1 MAYSTIQNMHKRIAE
16 EQTKTRA
23 LIKQALATKNNTY
36 TSGKVGQGSGQH
48 VLVLGGTGYIG
59 MALVPELSERGYKPV
74 VLSRRAEAMQEYPQA
89 EVVVGE
95 VSQKADVEKVFGAF
109 PVQAVITLLSS
120 RRPNDEEECRRVDY
134 QSNINAIQV
143 GAERGLKHFIHISDY
158 GCYRPELLPQVYKL
172 QVEGELIGQHHGAVN
187 YSIVRPTSY
196 YPYLAINF
204 GEVQNDKSCRLFDHG
219 EWAMC
224 NPISRENLSEFI
236 VNLLFRE
243 NNYGRIFPVGGP
255 WVEDNICTLKRANEL
270 LFAVLEKPEKFTIVQ
285 MKAWERRIKIIKT
298 IGLVSPMFKRIA
310 FYLEAAKY
318 WSVVSHFAPPYG
330 NDTFKEYLVK
340 LKTSGYNA
348 GTFRDRMKSGT
359 NMTPTHI

>member
-1 MAYSTIQNMHKRIAE
+1 MAYSTIQNIHKRKTE
-16 EQTKTRA
+16 EQSKTRA
-23 LIKQALATKNNTY
+23 LIKKALTIKNTTY
-36 TSGKVGQGSGQH
+36 TTGKVGRGSGQH

-59 MALVPELSERGYKPV
+59 KALVPELADRGYKPV
-74 VLSRRAEAMQEYPQA
+74 LLSRRAEAKEEYPQA
-89 EVVVGE
+89 AVVLGK
-95 VSQKADVEKVFGAF
+95 VSQKTDVEKVFDAF

-120 RRPNDEEECRRVDY
+120 RRPNDEEECRLVDY
-134 QSNINAIQV
+134 QSNINAIEV
-143 GAERGLKHFIHISDY
+143 GSERDLKHFIHISDY

-204 GEVQNDKSCRLFDHG
+204 GEVQNDKPCRLFDHG

-236 VNLLFRE
+236 VNLLFGE

-255 WVEDNICTLKRANEL
+255 WVGDNICTIKIANEM
-270 LFAVLEKPEKFTIVQ
+270 LFAVLEKPEKFTIVS
-285 MKAWERRIKIIKT
+285 MKSWERRIKIMKT
-298 IGLVSPMFKRIA
+298 IGLVAPMFKRIA

-340 LKTSGYNA
+340 LKASGYNA
-348 GTFRDRMKSGT
+348 GTFRDRMKAGT